1 MTVEKA
7 ALSME
12 ERALVLAP
20 NGRDAVLAQKLLGD
34 GGIEAAVCPD
44 LDALTHELRR
54 GAGVAVLVEEA
65 LVTADLRPL
74 STWIAAQPP
83 WSDFPFVLLTGR
95 AGGLERNPAARR
107 LMEILGNIA
116 FLERPFHPTTLVGAV
131 RGALRARR
139 RQYQARA
146 YAVERA
152 EAAERLR
159 VAHNHILASEQR
171 LRMILESATNY
182 AIVTTDLEGRI
193 TVWNTG
199 ARNIL
204 GWEEEEI
211 LGRSAEVFFTPE
223 DRADGWAWEEMRK
236 ALTEGR
242 ATDERWH
249 VRKDGSRFWA
259 MGMMMP
265 LRDGEVQGFLKILR
279 DRTQERQAEEA
290 LRLAKEEAER
300 ANAAKSRFL
309 ATASHDLRQPLQSL
323 LLFLEALRPHVKD
336 TAGKTMLTHLG
347 RGLDAMKDL
356 LDGLL
361 DISRLDAGAV
371 APAFEDFSIQPLVD
385 QLATSYAPVAA
396 VKDLKLRVLPCNGTV
411 RSDPTL
417 LGRMIR
423 NLLENA
429 VRYTESGE
437 IALECHREGM
447 TLRILIRDT
456 GIGIPPDHLDQIW
469 EEFHQVGNIERD
481 RNQGLGLGLAI
492 VQRLSML
499 LDHPVEVRS
508 TLSEGSTFTITVPL
522 GGAALARPSVGTMTG
537 SGGGRFAVVV
547 DDDAIVLMGL
557 QSILQSWGY
566 EVLVAGSIEE
576 VLERLHADGR
586 RPDIVITDYR
596 LREQR
601 FGTEGIVEIR
611 RLLGADI
618 PGILLTG
625 ETGPECAQKA
635 ETLNLAMLYKP
646 VTPRQLGDAMKRQMG
661 AA

>member
-1 MTVEKA
+1 MTVGRA
-7 ALSME
+7 APSTE

-20 NGRDAVLAQKLLGD
+20 NGRDAALAQRLLGE
-34 GGIEAAVCPD
+34 GGIGAVVCSD
-44 LDALTHELRR
+44 LDALMRELTR

-74 STWIAAQPP
+74 SAWTAGQPP

-95 AGGLERNPAARR
+95 TGGLERNPAAGR
-107 LMEILGNIA
+107 LMEILGNVA
-116 FLERPFHPTTLVGAV
+116 FLERPFHPMTLVGAV
-131 RGALRARR
+131 RSALRGRR

-152 EAAERLR
+152 EATERLR
-159 VAHNHILASEQR
+159 VAHNHLLAGEQR

-182 AIVTTDLEGRI
+182 AIVTTDLDGRI

-211 LGRSAEVFFTPE
+211 LGQSAEVFFTPE
-223 DRADGWAWEEMRK
+223 DRACGRVQEEMRR
-236 ALTEGR
+236 ALAEGR

-249 VRKDGSRFWA
+249 MRKDGSRFWA
-259 MGMMMP
+259 TGMMMP
-265 LRDGEVQGFLKILR
+265 LRDGEVQGFLKIFR
-279 DRTQERQAEEA
+279 DRTEERRAEEA

-336 TAGKTMLTHLG
+336 AAGKKMLTHLG

-356 LDGLL
+356 LDSLL

-385 QLATSYAPVAA
+385 QLAAAYVPVAA
-396 VKDLKLRVLPCNGTV
+396 VKGLTLRVSPCGGTV

-417 LGRMIR
+417 LGRMVR

-429 VRYTESGE
+429 VRYTEAGE
-437 IALECHREGM
+437 IALECRREGDA
-447 TLRILIRDT
+447 LRLQIRDT
-456 GIGIPPDHLDQIW
+456 GVGIPPDHLDRIW

-492 VQRLSML
+492 VQRLSVL
-499 LDHPVEVRS
+499 LDHPVEVDS
-508 TLSEGSTFTITVPL
+508 TPGEGATFSIMVPL
-522 GGAALARPSVGTMTG
+522 GGAALVRPSDSAVAS

-576 VLERLHADGR
+576 ILERLQADGR

-625 ETGPECAQKA
+625 ETGPECAREA
-635 ETLNLAMLYKP
+635 EALNLAMLYKP
-646 VTPRQLGDAMKRQMG
+646 VTPRQLGDVMERQMG
-661 AA
+661 AM

>member
-1 MTVEKA
+1 MTVRKA
-7 ALSME
+7 APLME

-20 NGRDAVLAQKLLGD
+20 NGRNAALAQRLLGD
-34 GGIEAAVCPD
+34 GGIEAVACSD
-44 LDALTHELRR
+44 LDALVRELAR

-65 LVTADLRPL
+65 LVTADLHRL
-74 STWIAAQPP
+74 SAWIAAQPP

-95 AGGLERNPAARR
+95 TGGLERNPAAGR
-107 LMEILGNIA
+107 LMEILGNVA
-116 FLERPFHPTTLVGAV
+116 FLERPFHPTTLIGAV

-146 YAVERA
+146 YAMERA

-159 VAHNHILASEQR
+159 VAHSHLLASEQR

-182 AIVTTDLEGRI
+182 AIVTTDLDGRI

-211 LGRSAEVFFTPE
+211 LGQSMAVFFTPE
-223 DRADGWAWEEMRK
+223 DRADGRPQEEMHR

-242 ATDERWH
+242 VSDERWH
-249 VRKDGSRFWA
+249 MRKDGSRFWA

-265 LRDGEVQGFLKILR
+265 LRDGDVHGFLRILR
-279 DRTQERQAEEA
+279 DRTEERQVEEA

-323 LLFLEALRPHVKD
+323 LLFLESLKPHVKD
-336 TAGKTMLTHLG
+336 TEGKKKLVHLG
-347 RGLDAMKDL
+347 RGLDAMKAL

-371 APAFEDFSIQPLVD
+371 APAFEDFPLQPLID
-385 QLATSYAPVAA
+385 QLAASYVPVAA
-396 VKDLKLRVLPCNGTV
+396 IKGLALRVSPCGGTV

-417 LGRMIR
+417 LGRMVR

-429 VRYTESGE
+429 VRYTENGE
-437 IALECHREGM
+437 IALDCRREGGA
-447 TLRILIRDT
+447 LRILVRDT
-456 GIGIPPDHLDQIW
+456 GVGIPADHLDRIW
-469 EEFHQVGNIERD
+469 EEFHQVGNTERD

-499 LDHPVEVRS
+499 LDHSVEVRS
-508 TLSEGSTFTITVPL
+508 VPGEGSTFSIMVPL
-522 GGAALARPSVGTMTG
+522 GGAALVRPSVHSRAA

-557 QSILQSWGY
+557 QAILTEWGY

-576 VLERLHADGR
+576 VLERLRAGGR

-601 FGTEGIVEIR
+601 FGTEGVVEIR

-625 ETGPECAQKA
+625 ETGPECAREA
-635 ETLNLAMLYKP
+635 EALNLAMLYKP
-646 VTPRQLGDAMKRQMG
+646 VTPRQLGDLMEQQMDAM
-661 AA
+661 